1 MHLGCLLICR
11 LSNRLGFLCLIGC
24 YLGLLFSFLLCSLK
38 LFASS
43 LGFRNQFSIIA
54 IQGFQHVPGSG
65 ELLKRGCTQDN
76 VQEIG
81 VARTVHIAST
91 IGKTLLV
98 LFDLS
103 GFLFDL
109 LLSFVYTILG
119 IDLLLMGSFIISGS
133 LIKLALIL
141 IELLQG
147 CLSLCLLIVGRRTG
161 CRDGQSNG
169 QNGSKSS
176 VQSHLRLG
184 SACLFC
190 HMKGPPSTFALT
202 LHMFETYP

>member
-1 MHLGCLLICR
+1 MVCC

-38 LFASS
+38 LFASG
-43 LGFRNQFSIIA
+43 LGFGNQFSIIA

-65 ELLKRGCTQDN
+65 ELFKRGCTQDN

-81 VARTVHIAST
+81 VTRTVHIAST
-91 IGKTLLV
+91 IGKTLLI

-119 IDLLLMGSFIISGS
+119 IDLLLMSSFIISRS

-147 CLSLCLLIVGRRTG
+147 SLSLCLLIVGRRSERTG
-161 CRDGQSNG
+161 CRDGESNG

-176 VQSHLRLG
+176 IQSHLRLG

-202 LHMFETYP
+202 LHIFETYL